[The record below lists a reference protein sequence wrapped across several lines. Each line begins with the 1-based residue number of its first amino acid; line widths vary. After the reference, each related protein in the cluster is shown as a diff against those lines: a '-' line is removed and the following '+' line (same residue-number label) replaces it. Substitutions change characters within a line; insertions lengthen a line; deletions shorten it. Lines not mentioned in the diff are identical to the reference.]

1 MLKESYLLDCR
12 YDRRVSFYGK
22 ARVEIMENGAIVLIS
37 YNTKVAIIK
46 DNEAYVNGIYSQTT
60 LRHIKEFLKQ
70 HNFKATNKEQI
81 INDYFVED
89 DKLFYGLLMEEN

>member
-1 MLKESYLLDCR
+1 MLKESYLLECR

-37 YNTKVAIIK
+37 YNTNVAIIK
-46 DNEAYVNGIYSQTT
+46 NNKAYINGIYSQTT

-70 HNFKATNKEQI
+70 HNFKAINKTQI
-81 INDYFVED
+81 RQDYLIEDND
-89 DKLFYGLLMEEN
+89 LFYGLLMEEN